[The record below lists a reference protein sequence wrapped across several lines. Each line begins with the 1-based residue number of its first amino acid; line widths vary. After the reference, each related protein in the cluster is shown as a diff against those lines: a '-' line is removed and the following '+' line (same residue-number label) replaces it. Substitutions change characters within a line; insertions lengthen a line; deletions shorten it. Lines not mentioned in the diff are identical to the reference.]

1 MIEPAKTTYNR
12 LRRWKI
18 PTLLKNK
25 YVCALLIFFVWMLC
39 FDQNNFFVQLERY
52 RALRQTETK
61 KKYYKEEIAKTQQ
74 QLDELFTNQH
84 TLEKF
89 AREKYYMKKPDED
102 VFVIIEK

>member
-1 MIEPAKTTYNR
+1 MIETAKTTYNHI
-12 LRRWKI
+12 RRWKI
-18 PTLLKNK
+18 PAVLKNK
-25 YVCALLIFFVWMLC
+25 YVCALVIFLVWMLF
-39 FDQNNFFVQLERY
+39 FDQNNFFVQWERY

-61 KKYYKEEIAKTQQ
+61 KKYYKEETAKTQQ

-102 VFVIIEK
+102 VFVIMDK